1 MKIINKIL
9 GFIFVV
15 GMVLT
20 TNLYV
25 FKIVNNN
32 ENVRKNVEKM
42 EYAKNNKNFLYQF
55 FKELGEYEVVN
66 IDKKVDDFIVDSIN
80 NKDVVIDREYLK
92 DKLKLEKVDKHF
104 YEKTEVENKLTKQLQ
119 RYKVGIFKIIDKFDL
134 KEITIT
140 IITLLIL
147 MFIIY
152 LILNK
157 SVSKAFSNIAIVFFT
172 TFIINLL
179 ITFIPLFISFVGN
192 ISAVYLNNLFMMY
205 SEYMKEVTFYILIS
219 LIFLMI
225 LLVVLYFMNLYKIKK
240 KGIVTEDNFLDKYEE
255 KPKDLVDVEIK
266 KEQQLEE
273 LKIEEKPKVKRKS
286 KEKK

>member
-80 NKDVVIDREYLK
+80 NKDIVIDREYLK

-157 SVSKAFSNIAIVFFT
+157 SVSKAFSNIAIVFFA

-255 KPKDLVDVEIK
+255 KTKDLVDVEIK
-266 KEQQLEE
+266 EEQQLEE